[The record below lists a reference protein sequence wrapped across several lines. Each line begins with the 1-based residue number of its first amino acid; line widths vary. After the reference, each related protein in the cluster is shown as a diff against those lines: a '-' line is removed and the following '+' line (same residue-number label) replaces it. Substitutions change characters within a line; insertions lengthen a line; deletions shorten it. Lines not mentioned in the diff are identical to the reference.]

1 MRIKSFELGSLGTNC
16 YIVWDEDSKEAFIVD
31 PADFT
36 EAVRAVISDE
46 DLRLK
51 YVILTH
57 GHGDHVGGVSA
68 ILAAYPGAKLAAGRD
83 EAPILG
89 DPGYNFIEYITG
101 RIETFSPD
109 VLLADG
115 DELTV
120 GNMTLRV
127 LSTPGHT
134 IGGISILVP
143 GGTGEAGGT
152 GESGEAGAPGAVFS
166 GDTLFRASIGRT
178 DLPTGDIDT
187 LERSIRE
194 KLYTLPDDTEVYPGH
209 MESTT
214 IGYEKRDNGFGRE
227 S

>member
-1 MRIKSFELGSLGTNC
+1 MRIKTFELGSLGTNC
-16 YIVWDEDSKEAFIVD
+16 YLVWDEGSKEAFIVD

-36 EAVRAVISDE
+36 DGMRAVISDE
-46 DLRLK
+46 GLLLR

-68 ILAAYPGAKLAAGRD
+68 MLAAYPGAELAAGRD

-89 DPGYNFIEYITG
+89 DPGYNFTEYITG
-101 RIETFSPD
+101 RIETFKPD
-109 VLLADG
+109 VLLSDG

-127 LSTPGHT
+127 MATPGHT
-134 IGGISILVP
+134 IGGISVLV
-143 GGTGEAGGT
+143 
-152 GESGEAGAPGAVFS
+152 PGAVFS

-178 DLPTGDIDT
+178 DLPTGDFGA

-209 MESTT
+209 METTT
-214 IGYEKRDNGFGRE
+214 IGYEKRYNGFVRAN
-227 S
+227 